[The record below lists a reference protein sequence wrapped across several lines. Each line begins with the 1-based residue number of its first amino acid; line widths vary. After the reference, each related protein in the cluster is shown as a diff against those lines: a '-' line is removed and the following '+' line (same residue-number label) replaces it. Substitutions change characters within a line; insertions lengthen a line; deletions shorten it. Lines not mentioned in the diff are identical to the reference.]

1 MNDYTTNS
9 INSTTFSTG
18 GTTESNDSIEIKKP
32 FLSEK
37 TSKILKVITYFLGIL
52 ITFIIASLITSLI
65 WKDNTKQVLNDS
77 FDKGYNVGYNIGKT
91 EVTNPKQDQTIDIS
105 KAYQYEFKK

>member
-1 MNDYTTNS
+1 MNNTTTD
-9 INSTTFSTG
+9 IKFPTC

-52 ITFIIASLITSLI
+52 LTFIIASIITSLI
-65 WKDNTKQVLNDS
+65 WKNNTKQVINDS

-91 EVTNPKQDQTIDIS
+91 ELTKQDKTIDFS
-105 KAYQYEFKK
+105 KAIPKEV